1 MTCTFYYYQHI
12 SVMSKQEKIGVDFKC
27 LTFKAQRNV
36 DYFVIELESKAM
48 CFLCNGTIAVLK
60 EYNIC

>member
-1 MTCTFYYYQHI
+1 
-12 SVMSKQEKIGVDFKC
+12 MSKQEKIGVDFKC